1 MIDTPLPVY
10 WLTPLSFLGFK
21 SLTENQLF
29 DLGMATDTTQDIPY
43 PNIRR
48 NVDLGLVSVF
58 KNDLEIANTRGI
70 FKKPIKFFCKIL
82 NSIIALVAA
91 GWSSLVHI

>member
-29 DLGMATDTTQDIPY
+29 DLGNRYTTQDIPY

-58 KNDLEIANTRGI
+58 KNDLKIAHTRDI

-91 GWSSLVHI
+91 GGWSSLVHI